1 AESDSAAGSGNGA
14 DSDRR
19 GRTRAY
25 AHRRRGVGDARR
37 VATDWRAR
45 SSVPVGSERGR
56 DREGSTL
63 SMWWAV
69 EISTTTCSND
79 LVGVWQGGVSTC
91 LLCRL
96 PLRERTCAGG

>member
-1 AESDSAAGSGNGA
+1 DSAAGSGNGA

-37 VATDWRAR
+37 AAPDWTA
-45 SSVPVGSERGR
+45 SSAVPVGSERGR
-56 DREGSTL
+56 DREGGAL
-63 SMWWAV
+63 SMWWAAAL
-69 EISTTTCSND
+69 STPTSGDD
-79 LVGVWQGGVSTC
+79 LVRVWQGGVSTC

-96 PLRERTCAGG
+96 PLREGVCAGG